1 MKKRE
6 RITLIVALAVT
17 LVTLLVVAA
26 PSAFAGQVT
35 KIQNPQQSVDTY
47 EVTMPARGTISAR
60 LEWTDLAGNPIAGW
74 PTSEI
79 DLNLQGDGSGGPYS
93 DLTDK
98 TWYSG
103 LNPTVTGTQ
112 RVASNGQVFWVSV
125 MPWLGDLKYKLWI
138 YNNGTA
144 IAGYNPKEG
153 TAYGGGGEIFVPSDG
168 PWASCVQWW
177 AGQAGSVYG
186 CWNDYTY
193 ERVPGA
199 TYDTLSEAYVDTF
212 IAPQPL
218 VRNTLGGGG
227 NPASNK
233 WYTVAPEIW
242 PSAANVGGVTVDW
255 PTGAQYPKPGS
266 LAAGA
271 AGASAWYTYTYPD
284 ASVTGNPVAYT
295 LGTLNNAQ
303 FSRRNCTVSNT
314 ANGEIRAWFT
324 GTAATL
330 IYAKTAGGGTASVTV
345 DGSEQ
350 GPVEMYASPA
360 QFGQTKA
367 LTAVGAGPHEVV
379 IKSLN
384 PTKPTGSTGW
394 TIYVD
399 ALVAPTDAA
408 DPTLVSENNLDG
420 NFTYKWATIGN
431 NNFSGLKCALQGS
444 SSATAAFSFVGTSL
458 EFKYVKTAA
467 GGLGD
472 VYIDGVYKETINFY
486 ANPAAFNQVA
496 TYSGLTNEL
505 HTFFIK
511 NKGTANPP
519 ATGTIMYVD
528 AFRVNGADPWI
539 EE

>member
-1 MKKRE
+1 MKKRD
-6 RITLIVALAVT
+6 RIMLVVALAVT

-47 EVTMPARGTISAR
+47 EVTMPARGTVSAR

-79 DLNLQGDGSGGPYS
+79 DLEIQGDGSGGPYS
-93 DLTDK
+93 DLSDK

-103 LNPTVTGTQ
+103 LNPLITGTV
-112 RVASNGQVFWVSV
+112 RCNAGETFWISV
-125 MPWLGDLKYKLWI
+125 MPWVGDLKYTLWI

-144 IAGYNPKEG
+144 LAGYPKTG
-153 TAYGGGGEIFVPSDG
+153 TAYGAGGEIFVPSNG
-168 PWASCVQWW
+168 LWASCVQWW
-177 AGQAGSVYG
+177 AGQPGSVYA
-186 CWNDYTY
+186 CWNDYVY

-199 TYDTLSEAYVDTF
+199 IYDTLSEAYVDTF

-218 VRNTLGGGG
+218 VRATVGGGG
-227 NPASNK
+227 NPQPNK

-242 PSAANVGGVTVDW
+242 PSAANVGGATVDW

-271 AGASAWYTYTYPD
+271 AGATAWYTYTYPD
-284 ASVTGNPVAYT
+284 DAVTGNPVAYT

-303 FSRRNCTVSNT
+303 FSRRNCAVSNT

-324 GTAATL
+324 GTSAAL
-330 IYAKTAGGGTASVTV
+330 VYAKTAGGGTASVMV
-345 DGSEQ
+345 DGVEK
-350 GPVEMYASPA
+350 GPLEMYASPN
-360 QFGQTKA
+360 QLGQTFPVTG
-367 LTAVGAGPHEVV
+367 LTAGTHEVV

-399 ALVAPTDAA
+399 AIVASTDAA
-408 DPTLVSENNLDG
+408 DPTPVSENNLDG

-431 NNFSGLKCALQGS
+431 AGFSGGKCALQGS

-458 EFKYVKTAA
+458 EYKYAKTPA

-472 VYIDGVYKETINFY
+472 VYIDGVYRETINFY
-486 ANPAAFNQVA
+486 SNPFALNQVA
-496 TYSGLTNEL
+496 TYSGLSNEL
-505 HTFFIK
+505 HTFFLK